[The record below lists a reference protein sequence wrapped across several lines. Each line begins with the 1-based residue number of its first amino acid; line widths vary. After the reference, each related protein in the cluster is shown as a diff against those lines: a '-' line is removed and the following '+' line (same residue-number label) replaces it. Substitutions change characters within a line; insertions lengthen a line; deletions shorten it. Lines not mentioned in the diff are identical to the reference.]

1 MVYSLSLS
9 RCLLKNSDKAEV
21 CSSWNSKV
29 VDMIELLKVQFGQFH
44 VLPFYFNILGLDLA
58 FGLLRHRETQRLSVH
73 PLLTIPTVEFPT
85 SVLPFLHLPLSF
97 FGFLHPH
104 TLCCLVLS
112 PLQKGMKACEFAIP
126 FPEHLT
132 RSLVSEGIN
141 ARNTIITGKPLICWG
156 VCGGRWGVVRGCAY
170 L

>member
-85 SVLPFLHLPLSF
+85 SVLPFLCLPLSI
-97 FGFLHPH
+97 
-104 TLCCLVLS
+104 LCKKITACWSHSS
-112 PLQKGMKACEFAIP
+112 PLL
-126 FPEHLT
+126 HLT
-132 RSLVSEGIN
+132 WSTATFTSSLSIN
-141 ARNTIITGKPLICWG
+141 GTFRKLSLSSRLNKF
-156 VCGGRWGVVRGCAY
+156 
-170 L
+170 

>member
-73 PLLTIPTVEFPT
+73 PLLTLP
-85 SVLPFLHLPLSF
+85 SVCRVSHICTPLSLPAS
-97 FGFLHPH
+97 LH
-104 TLCCLVLS
+104 
-112 PLQKGMKACEFAIP
+112 
-126 FPEHLT
+126 
-132 RSLVSEGIN
+132 SL
-141 ARNTIITGKPLICWG
+141 
-156 VCGGRWGVVRGCAY
+156 
-170 L
+170 